1 MKQDNIFQ
9 STFFIPQFIPDIS
22 ISQSKFISSTSFS
35 LKLLSFLD
43 KKNDKEQ
50 SEATVEK
57 KLSPV
62 ILQTS
67 SSVLL

>member
-1 MKQDNIFQ
+1 MKDNFIKLETGQYIPIYIFY
-9 STFFIPQFIPDIS
+9 TTIYPW
-22 ISQSKFISSTSFS
+22 
-35 LKLLSFLD
+35 
-43 KKNDKEQ
+43 KNDKEQ